1 MIRLIFILCLIILPN
16 SADSDV
22 ISGSELQFKI
32 EEWLNEKNQAA
43 NIKILPKLKFNKCK
57 KNLVIQ
63 DISLNFKL
71 IKISCNDE
79 TQWSYIVRNKNIKKK
94 TRQVKKTKNRD
105 KFEKKFVVLNKYLD
119 KGRVVKSDDLKLII
133 KNYRPQSSYLTN
145 KNEIIGMKLKRNL
158 RENTLIKSTYLEKK
172 WLIQKDSLVTIENSV
187 GPIVIKI
194 EGKALQ
200 NGDFLDEIKVKNLSS
215 GQILRGFVE
224 NKKKVKLNA
233 KQFWKTVVY

>member
-94 TRQVKKTKNRD
+94 TRQVKKTKNRE
-105 KFEKKFVVLNKYLD
+105 EKL
-119 KGRVVKSDDLKLII
+119 
-133 KNYRPQSSYLTN
+133 
-145 KNEIIGMKLKRNL
+145 
-158 RENTLIKSTYLEKK
+158 
-172 WLIQKDSLVTIENSV
+172 
-187 GPIVIKI
+187 
-194 EGKALQ
+194 
-200 NGDFLDEIKVKNLSS
+200 
-215 GQILRGFVE
+215 
-224 NKKKVKLNA
+224 
-233 KQFWKTVVY
+233 